1 MSMLISNCWPVLR
14 NQKRF
19 FSEVLFP
26 MDFKHRLRNYR
37 RVYELA
43 VLGDTNKQ
51 LEFAD
56 RMVIASVLKGDSNR
70 RIEGYHLLCRYP
82 NLIKQLNFAKKNDQD
97 VFEFELLRHCQNIEH
112 AENQKYFQLERDT
125 TSSLFLEEL
134 Q

>member
-1 MSMLISNCWPVLR
+1 MLISNCWPILR

-26 MDFKHRLRNYR
+26 IDFKHRLRNYR

-70 RIEGYHLLCRYP
+70 RIEGYHFLCRYP
-82 NLIKQLNFAKKNDQD
+82 TLITQLNFSKKNDQD
-97 VFEFELLRHCQNIEH
+97 IFEFELLQHCQNIEKG
-112 AENQKYFQLERDT
+112 ENQRYFQLEKNT
-125 TSSLFLEEL
+125 THSMFLEGF